1 MRMRAVAI
9 HTTLVLTLITIGG
22 LTPSAAR
29 FAMREMP
36 IFSTGLV
43 RFSIASILLLL
54 TQRWWMRGD
63 PRAALP
69 IDPRDGRRILICAFL
84 CVPLNQAFYLGG
96 VKMANAA
103 HAGLFYALNPVLVY
117 VFSLLIGLTGW
128 SNRMAIASL
137 VAFAGAAVIFLDGCL
152 SGVCENF
159 LLGDGALLLAVT
171 TWAAY
176 SVLVGP
182 LGQKYGPIR
191 ILARIM
197 SIGCLMYLPVLL
209 VDGVEFMP
217 QRMSW
222 KAIGGFAFIT
232 LLTSYLNYAL
242 WFVAM
247 LRIGVNR
254 LAVALNAAPLL
265 AVPAAHVLL
274 GEPITR
280 WLAFGAALI
289 IGAILLANADRIRE
303 VIKTCS
309 AQESESVREK

>member
-1 MRMRAVAI
+1 
-9 HTTLVLTLITIGG
+9 
-22 LTPSAAR
+22 
-29 FAMREMP
+29 MREMP

-43 RFSIASILLLL
+43 RFGIASILLLL
-54 TQRWWMRGD
+54 TQHWWMRGD
-63 PRAALP
+63 PRAAVP
-69 IDPRDGRRILICAFL
+69 IDPRDSLRILICAFL

-117 VFSLLIGLTGW
+117 VFSLLIGLIGW

-137 VAFAGAAVIFLDGCL
+137 VAFAGAAVVFLDGCL
-152 SGVCENF
+152 TGVCENF
-159 LLGDGALLLAVT
+159 LIGDGALLLAVT

-182 LGQKYGPIR
+182 LGKKYGPIR

-197 SIGCLMYLPVLL
+197 SIGCLMYLPVLI
-209 VDGVEFMP
+209 VDGVDLAP

-222 KAIGGFAFIT
+222 QALGGFAFIT

-254 LAVALNAAPLL
+254 LAVALNAAPLM
-265 AVPAAHVLL
+265 AVPAAHFLL

-280 WLAFGAALI
+280 WLTLGATI
-289 IGAILLANADRIRE
+289 IIAAILLANVDRIRA
-303 VIKTCS
+303 IIQAART
-309 AQESESVREK
+309 QEM

>member
-1 MRMRAVAI
+1 MLNAI
-9 HTTLVLTLITIGG
+9 LVLVLITIGG

-29 FAMREMP
+29 FAMLKMP
-36 IFSTGLV
+36 IFSTGLI

-54 TQRWWMRGD
+54 TQRFWMRGD
-63 PRAALP
+63 PRAAVP

-84 CVPLNQAFYLGG
+84 CVPLNQAFYLAG

-103 HAGLFYALNPVLVY
+103 HAGLFYAINPVLVY
-117 VFSLLIGLTGW
+117 LFSLMIGLAGW

-137 VAFAGAAVIFLDGCL
+137 MAFLGAAVIFLDGCL
-152 SGVCENF
+152 TGVCENF
-159 LLGDGALLLAVT
+159 LMGDGALLLAVT

-182 LGQKYGPIR
+182 LGHKYGPIR

-197 SIGCLMYLPVLL
+197 SIGSLMYLPALL
-209 VDGVEFMP
+209 IDGVELAP
-217 QRMSW
+217 GHLNWQ
-222 KAIGGFAFIT
+222 AIAGFAFIT
-232 LLTSYLNYAL
+232 LFTSYLNYAL

-265 AVPAAHVLL
+265 AVPAAHYLC
-274 GEPITR
+274 GEPITN
-280 WLAFGAALI
+280 WLTLGGGI
-289 IGAILLANADRIRE
+289 ILVAILLANADRIRALL
-303 VIKTCS
+303 KS
-309 AQESESVREK
+309 QARP